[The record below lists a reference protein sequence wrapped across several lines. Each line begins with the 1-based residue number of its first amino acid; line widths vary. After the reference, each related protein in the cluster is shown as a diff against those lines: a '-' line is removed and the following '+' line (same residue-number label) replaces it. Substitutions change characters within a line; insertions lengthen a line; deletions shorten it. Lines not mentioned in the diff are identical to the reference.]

1 MKESDGEFH
10 IVKSPNKQDVIIY
23 KEPNEDE
30 SSEDENLLKMVAAE
44 KKGSCKRKDMRIDFE
59 EIGWS
64 SWIIAPSSFD
74 AFLSILLLG
83 QEIYK
88 LLQ

>member
-1 MKESDGEFH
+1 M
-10 IVKSPNKQDVIIY
+10 DVA
-23 KEPNEDE
+23 D
-30 SSEDENLLKMVAAE
+30 

-74 AFLSILLLG
+74 AFYCAG
-83 QEIYK
+83 QCGYAESQVC
-88 LLQ
+88 L